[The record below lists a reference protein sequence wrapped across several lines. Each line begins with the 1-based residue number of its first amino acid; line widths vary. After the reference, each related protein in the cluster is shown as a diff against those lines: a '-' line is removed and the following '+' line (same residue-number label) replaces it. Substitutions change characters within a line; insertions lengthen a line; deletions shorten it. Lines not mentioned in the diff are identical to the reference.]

1 MEAINHV
8 QPASER
14 SQMTDR
20 AYGRIDALLRAYGFS
35 HSVVR
40 SQYCLRILEQA
51 QQELSE
57 TGDPLETLAARI
69 TLKRIKLGVEKIMS
83 DVGLAT
89 ESMKPEDFYLALQ
102 AAGIPQNAPEIIL
115 AKEVPT
121 DTLLQQIRLHYESQ
135 AKPTLRR
142 ISMGAPSL
150 RFDAIDEMTGSTE
163 RFLQQHPKLIPLLKT
178 ILISATFYL
187 VYLFAK

>member
-1 MEAINHV
+1 MEALS
-8 QPASER
+8 QAQSAPDR

-20 AYGRIDALLRAYGFS
+20 AYGRVDALLRAYGFS

-51 QQELSE
+51 LQELSPA
-57 TGDPLETLAARI
+57 GDSLETLAARI
-69 TLKRIKLGVEKIMS
+69 TLNRIKVGVEKIMT
-83 DVGLAT
+83 DVGVSI
-89 ESMKPEDFYLALQ
+89 ESVKPEDFYLALQ

-115 AKEVPT
+115 AKDVP
-121 DTLLQQIRLHYESQ
+121 DDAQLQQIRLHYESQ

-150 RFDAIDEMTGSTE
+150 RFDTIDEMTGSTE
-163 RFLQQHPKLIPLLKT
+163 RFLQKYPKLVPLLKL

-187 VYLFAK
+187 VYIFAK